1 VSLRS
6 RLAIL
11 FGLLA
16 LVVSAIVGAASYQAT
31 RSEISESTDRFL
43 ERRSVEV
50 TQGIR
55 QQPGSPHP
63 RPGRDDNN
71 NDDNND
77 DVGQAG
83 GAGAQLAQ
91 LPFDPDAVVQVI
103 DKDGV
108 VLSSSGAELPIT
120 DAVKQLI
127 GERRRLGESTPDR
140 YDDVVIDGTS
150 YRMYTRALPR
160 GGAIQVA
167 RSTTENDAVLSVL
180 VSRIAII
187 GLIAAVLAALAGW
200 WIARRT
206 TRPLR
211 HLADVAAT
219 VADTRDFSVDVPV
232 GRQDEIGQLA
242 RSFREMLTALETSR
256 EQQHRLVLDAGHEL
270 RTPLTSLRANV
281 EMLHRIDSRP
291 DVPLTPEDR
300 RELLLAINSEVVEL
314 SNLFTELMEL
324 ATDSHDAD
332 APMAPVDLA
341 EVVSRSVERW
351 QRRID
356 REISLTAESAMV
368 SGNEA
373 MIERAVTNLLG
384 NAHKFSP
391 PGEPIDVVV
400 RAGFVSV
407 RDRGPGV
414 PVADRERVF
423 DRFYRAD
430 ATRTLP
436 GSGLG
441 LAIVAQIVARH
452 GGETWVTE
460 SEHGGADVGFRLP
473 TV

>member
-1 VSLRS
+1 MSLRS

-16 LVVSAIVGAASYQAT
+16 LGVSAIVGAASYQAT
-31 RSEISESTDRFL
+31 RSEVLESTDRFL
-43 ERRSVEV
+43 ERRAIEV

-55 QQPGSPHP
+55 EQPGNP
-63 RPGRDDNN
+63 RSRPDRNN
-71 NDDNND
+71 NNNNAAAADD
-77 DVGQAG
+77 
-83 GAGAQLAQ
+83 AGAQL
-91 LPFDPDAVVQVI
+91 LRMPFDPDAVVQVT
-103 DKDGV
+103 DEDGV
-108 VLSSSGAELPIT
+108 VLSSSSAELPIT
-120 DAVKQLI
+120 DAVEQLI
-127 GERRRLGESTPDR
+127 DERPRLAESAPNR
-140 YDDVVIDGTS
+140 YDDVEIDGTS
-150 YRMYTRALPR
+150 YRMYTRALPG

-167 RSTTENDAVLSVL
+167 RSTTENDAVLRVL
-180 VSRIAII
+180 VSRIGII
-187 GLIAAVLAALAGW
+187 GLIAAVLAAFAGW
-200 WIARRT
+200 WIAQGT

-211 HLADVAAT
+211 RLADVAAT

-232 GRQDEIGQLA
+232 GRQDEIGKLA

-256 EQQHRLVLDAGHEL
+256 DQQHRLVLDAGHEL

-281 EMLHRIDSRP
+281 EMLQRIDSRP
-291 DVPLTPEDR
+291 DAALTPEDR
-300 RELLLAINSEVVEL
+300 RELLQAIDAEVGEL

-341 EVVSRSVERW
+341 DVVSRSVERW
-351 QRRID
+351 QGRVD

-373 MIERAVTNLLG
+373 MIERAVTNMLG

-400 RAGFVSV
+400 RDGFVSV
-407 RDRGPGV
+407 RDRGPGI
-414 PVADRERVF
+414 PIADRARVF

-430 ATRTLP
+430 ATRTMP

-441 LAIVAQIVARH
+441 LAIVAQIVERH

-473 TV
+473 TI

>member
-1 VSLRS
+1 MSLRS

-16 LVVSAIVGAASYQAT
+16 LGVSAIVGAASYQAT
-31 RSEISESTDRFL
+31 RSEVLESTDRFL
-43 ERRSVEV
+43 ERRAIEV

-55 QQPGSPHP
+55 EQPGNP
-63 RPGRDDNN
+63 RSRPDRNN
-71 NDDNND
+71 NNNNAAAADD
-77 DVGQAG
+77 
-83 GAGAQLAQ
+83 AGAQL
-91 LPFDPDAVVQVI
+91 LRMPFDPDAVVQVT
-103 DKDGV
+103 DEDGV
-108 VLSSSGAELPIT
+108 VLSSSSAELPIT
-120 DAVKQLI
+120 DAVEQLI
-127 GERRRLGESTPDR
+127 DERPRLAESAPNR
-140 YDDVVIDGTS
+140 YDDVEIDGTS
-150 YRMYTRALPR
+150 YRMYTRALP
-160 GGAIQVA
+160 GSGAIQVA
-167 RSTTENDAVLSVL
+167 RSTTENDAVLRVL
-180 VSRIAII
+180 VSRIGII
-187 GLIAAVLAALAGW
+187 GLIAAVLAAFAGW
-200 WIARRT
+200 WIAQGT

-211 HLADVAAT
+211 RLADVAAT

-232 GRQDEIGQLA
+232 GRQDEIGKLA

-256 EQQHRLVLDAGHEL
+256 DQQHRLVLDAGHEL

-281 EMLHRIDSRP
+281 EMLQRIDSRP
-291 DVPLTPEDR
+291 DAALTPEDR
-300 RELLLAINSEVVEL
+300 RELLQAIDAEVGEL

-341 EVVSRSVERW
+341 DVVSRSVERW
-351 QRRID
+351 QGRVD

-373 MIERAVTNLLG
+373 MIERAVTNMLG

-400 RAGFVSV
+400 RDGFVSV
-407 RDRGPGV
+407 RDRGPGI
-414 PVADRERVF
+414 PIADRARVF

-430 ATRTLP
+430 ATRTMP

-441 LAIVAQIVARH
+441 LAIVAQIVERH

-473 TV
+473 TI

>member
-1 VSLRS
+1 MSLRS

-16 LVVSAIVGAASYQAT
+16 LGVSAIVGAASYQAT
-31 RSEISESTDRFL
+31 RSEVSESTDRFL
-43 ERRSVEV
+43 ERRAIEV

-55 QQPGSPHP
+55 EQPGNP
-63 RPGRDDNN
+63 RPRPDRNN
-71 NDDNND
+71 DNND
-77 DVGQAG
+77 VAG
-83 GAGAQLAQ
+83 ADDAGAQLLR
-91 LPFDPDAVVQVI
+91 LPFDPDAVVQVT
-103 DKDGV
+103 DEDGV
-108 VLSSSGAELPIT
+108 VLSSSSAELPIT
-120 DAVKQLI
+120 DAVEQLI
-127 GERRRLGESTPDR
+127 DERPRLDESAPDR
-140 YDDVVIDGTS
+140 YDDVEIDATS
-150 YRMYTRALPR
+150 YRMYTRALPG

-167 RSTTENDAVLSVL
+167 RSTTENDAVLRVL

-187 GLIAAVLAALAGW
+187 GLIAAVLAAFAGW

-211 HLADVAAT
+211 RLADVAAT

-281 EMLHRIDSRP
+281 EMLQRIDSRP
-291 DVPLTPEDR
+291 EATLAPEDR
-300 RELLLAINSEVVEL
+300 RELLQAINAEVGEL

-332 APMAPVDLA
+332 APMTPVDLA
-341 EVVSRSVERW
+341 DVVSRSVERW
-351 QRRID
+351 QGRVD

-368 SGNEA
+368 SGNET

-384 NAHKFSP
+384 NADKFSP

-400 RAGFVSV
+400 RDGLVSV
-407 RDRGPGV
+407 RDRGPGI
-414 PVADRERVF
+414 PVDDRERVF

-430 ATRTLP
+430 ATRTMP

-441 LAIVAQIVARH
+441 LAIVAQIVERH

-473 TV
+473 PI

>member
-16 LVVSAIVGAASYQAT
+16 LGVSAIVGAASYQAT
-31 RSEISESTDRFL
+31 RSEVSESTDRFL
-43 ERRSVEV
+43 ERRAIEV

-55 QQPGSPHP
+55 EQPGNP
-63 RPGRDDNN
+63 RPRPDRNN
-71 NDDNND
+71 DNND
-77 DVGQAG
+77 DVAAADD
-83 GAGAQLAQ
+83 AGAQLLR
-91 LPFDPDAVVQVI
+91 LPFDPDAVVQVT
-103 DKDGV
+103 DEDGV
-108 VLSSSGAELPIT
+108 VLSSSSAELPIT
-120 DAVKQLI
+120 SAVEQLI
-127 GERRRLGESTPDR
+127 DQRPRLDESAPNR
-140 YDDVVIDGTS
+140 YDDVEIDGTS
-150 YRMYTRALPR
+150 YRMYTRALPG

-167 RSTTENDAVLSVL
+167 RSTTENDAVLRVL
-180 VSRIAII
+180 VSRIGII
-187 GLIAAVLAALAGW
+187 GLIAAVLAAFAGW

-211 HLADVAAT
+211 RLADVAAT

-232 GRQDEIGQLA
+232 GRQDEIGKLA

-256 EQQHRLVLDAGHEL
+256 DQQHRLVLDAGHEL

-281 EMLHRIDSRP
+281 EMLQRIDSRP
-291 DVPLTPEDR
+291 EATLTPEDR
-300 RELLLAINSEVVEL
+300 RELLQAINAEVGEL

-341 EVVSRSVERW
+341 DVVSRSVERW
-351 QRRID
+351 QGRVD
-356 REISLTAESAMV
+356 REISLAAESAMV

-384 NAHKFSP
+384 NADKFSP

-407 RDRGPGV
+407 RDRGPGI
-414 PVADRERVF
+414 PVADRARVF

-430 ATRTLP
+430 ATRTMP

-441 LAIVAQIVARH
+441 LAIVAQIVERH

-473 TV
+473 TI

>member
-1 VSLRS
+1 MSLRS

-31 RSEISESTDRFL
+31 RSEVSESTDRFL
-43 ERRSVEV
+43 ELRAVEV

-55 QQPGSPHP
+55 EQPGNPRQ
-63 RPGRDDNN
+63 RPGRN
-71 NDDNND
+71 NDDNNAVDAAD
-77 DVGQAG
+77 DAG
-83 GAGAQLAQ
+83 EQLAR
-91 LPFDPDAVVQVI
+91 LPFDPDAIVQVI
-103 DKDGV
+103 DENGV
-108 VLSSSGAELPIT
+108 ILSSSGGELPLT
-120 DAVKQLI
+120 DAAVKLI
-127 GERRRLGESTPDR
+127 DERPRLDETPPDR
-140 YDDVVIDGTS
+140 YEDVEIDGTS
-150 YRMYTRALPR
+150 YRMYTRALPG

-167 RSTTENDAVLSVL
+167 RSTTENDAVLRVL
-180 VSRIAII
+180 FSRIGII
-187 GLIAAVLAALAGW
+187 GLIAAVLASFAGW

-206 TRPLR
+206 TQPLR
-211 HLADVAAT
+211 RLGDVAAT

-232 GRQDEIGQLA
+232 GRQDEIGKLA
-242 RSFREMLTALETSR
+242 ASFREMLTALETSR

-281 EMLHRIDSRP
+281 EMLQRIDSRP
-291 DVPLTPEDR
+291 DVTLTPEDR
-300 RELLLAINSEVVEL
+300 REVLQAINSEVGEL

-332 APMAPVDLA
+332 APMEPVDLA
-341 EVVSRSVERW
+341 DVVTRSVERW
-351 QRRID
+351 QRRIE
-356 REISLTAESAMV
+356 REISLSAETAMV
-368 SGNEA
+368 VGNAA
-373 MIERAVTNLLG
+373 MIERAVTNVLG

-400 RAGFVSV
+400 RDGFVSV

-414 PVADRERVF
+414 LAADRARVF

-441 LAIVAQIVARH
+441 LAIVAQIVQRH
-452 GGETWVTE
+452 GGETWVAE

-473 TV
+473 TI

>member
-16 LVVSAIVGAASYQAT
+16 LGVSAIVGAASYQAT
-31 RSEISESTDRFL
+31 RSEVSESTDRFL
-43 ERRSVEV
+43 ERRAIEV

-55 QQPGSPHP
+55 EQPGNP
-63 RPGRDDNN
+63 RPRPDRNN
-71 NDDNND
+71 DNND
-77 DVGQAG
+77 VAAADD
-83 GAGAQLAQ
+83 AGAQLLR
-91 LPFDPDAVVQVI
+91 LPFDPDAVVQVT
-103 DKDGV
+103 DEDGV
-108 VLSSSGAELPIT
+108 VLSSSSAELPIT
-120 DAVKQLI
+120 DAVEQLI
-127 GERRRLGESTPDR
+127 DQRPRLDESAPNR
-140 YDDVVIDGTS
+140 YDDVEIDGTS
-150 YRMYTRALPR
+150 YRMYTRALPG

-167 RSTTENDAVLSVL
+167 RSTTENDAVLRVL
-180 VSRIAII
+180 VSRIGII
-187 GLIAAVLAALAGW
+187 GLIAAVLAAFAGW

-211 HLADVAAT
+211 RLADVAAT

-232 GRQDEIGQLA
+232 GRQDEIGKLA

-256 EQQHRLVLDAGHEL
+256 DQQHRLVLDAGHEL

-281 EMLHRIDSRP
+281 EMLQRIDSRP
-291 DVPLTPEDR
+291 EATLTPEDR
-300 RELLLAINSEVVEL
+300 RELLQAINAEVGEL

-341 EVVSRSVERW
+341 DVVSRSVERW
-351 QRRID
+351 QGRVD
-356 REISLTAESAMV
+356 REISLAAESAMV

-384 NAHKFSP
+384 NADKFSP

-407 RDRGPGV
+407 RDRGPGI
-414 PVADRERVF
+414 PVADRARVF

-430 ATRTLP
+430 ATRTMP

-441 LAIVAQIVARH
+441 LAIVAQIVERH
-452 GGETWVTE
+452 GGKTWVTE

-473 TV
+473 TI

>member
-16 LVVSAIVGAASYQAT
+16 LGVSAIVGAASYQAT
-31 RSEISESTDRFL
+31 RSEVSESTDRFL
-43 ERRSVEV
+43 ERRAIEV

-55 QQPGSPHP
+55 EQPGNP
-63 RPGRDDNN
+63 RPRPDRNN
-71 NDDNND
+71 DNND
-77 DVGQAG
+77 DVAAADD
-83 GAGAQLAQ
+83 AGAQLLR
-91 LPFDPDAVVQVI
+91 LPFDPDAVVQVT
-103 DKDGV
+103 DEDGV
-108 VLSSSGAELPIT
+108 VLSSSSAELPIT
-120 DAVKQLI
+120 DAVEQLI
-127 GERRRLGESTPDR
+127 DQRPRLDESAPNR
-140 YDDVVIDGTS
+140 YDDVEIDGTS
-150 YRMYTRALPR
+150 YRMYTRALPG

-167 RSTTENDAVLSVL
+167 RSTTENDAVLRVL
-180 VSRIAII
+180 VSRIGII
-187 GLIAAVLAALAGW
+187 GLIAAVLAAFAGW

-211 HLADVAAT
+211 RLADVAAT

-232 GRQDEIGQLA
+232 GRQDEIGKLA

-256 EQQHRLVLDAGHEL
+256 DQQHRLVLDAGHEL

-281 EMLHRIDSRP
+281 EMLQRIDSRP
-291 DVPLTPEDR
+291 EATLTPEDR
-300 RELLLAINSEVVEL
+300 RELLQAINAEVGEL

-341 EVVSRSVERW
+341 DVVSRSVERW
-351 QRRID
+351 QGRVD
-356 REISLTAESAMV
+356 REISLAAESAMV

-384 NAHKFSP
+384 NADKFSP

-407 RDRGPGV
+407 RDRGPGI
-414 PVADRERVF
+414 PVADRARVF

-430 ATRTLP
+430 ATRTMP

-441 LAIVAQIVARH
+441 LAIVAQIVERH

-473 TV
+473 TI

>member
-16 LVVSAIVGAASYQAT
+16 LGVSAIVGAASYQAT
-31 RSEISESTDRFL
+31 RSEVSESTDRFL
-43 ERRSVEV
+43 ERRAIEV

-55 QQPGSPHP
+55 EQPGNP
-63 RPGRDDNN
+63 RPRPDRNN
-71 NDDNND
+71 DNND
-77 DVGQAG
+77 AAAADD
-83 GAGAQLAQ
+83 AGAQLLR
-91 LPFDPDAVVQVI
+91 LPFDPDAVVQVT
-103 DKDGV
+103 DEDGV
-108 VLSSSGAELPIT
+108 VLSSSSAELPIT
-120 DAVKQLI
+120 DAVEQLI
-127 GERRRLGESTPDR
+127 DQRPRLDESAPNR
-140 YDDVVIDGTS
+140 YDDVEIDGTS
-150 YRMYTRALPR
+150 YRMYTRALPG

-167 RSTTENDAVLSVL
+167 RSTTENDAVLRVL
-180 VSRIAII
+180 VSRIGII
-187 GLIAAVLAALAGW
+187 GLIAAVLAAFAGW

-211 HLADVAAT
+211 RLADVAAT

-232 GRQDEIGQLA
+232 GRQDEIGKLA

-256 EQQHRLVLDAGHEL
+256 DQQHRLVLDAGHEL

-281 EMLHRIDSRP
+281 EMLQRIDSRP
-291 DVPLTPEDR
+291 EATLTPEDR
-300 RELLLAINSEVVEL
+300 RELLQAINAEVGEL

-341 EVVSRSVERW
+341 DVVSRSVERW
-351 QRRID
+351 QGRVD
-356 REISLTAESAMV
+356 REISLAAESAMV

-384 NAHKFSP
+384 NADKFSP

-407 RDRGPGV
+407 RDRGPGI
-414 PVADRERVF
+414 PVADRARVF

-430 ATRTLP
+430 ATRTMP

-441 LAIVAQIVARH
+441 LAIVAQIVERH

>member
-1 VSLRS
+1 M
-6 RLAIL
+6 L

-16 LVVSAIVGAASYQAT
+16 LGVSAIVGAASYQAT
-31 RSEISESTDRFL
+31 RSEVSESTDRFL
-43 ERRSVEV
+43 ERRAVEV

-55 QQPGSPHP
+55 EQPGSPRSRPDRANTNNGANGAADDAGTLLP
-63 RPGRDDNN
+63 R
-71 NDDNND
+71 
-77 DVGQAG
+77 
-83 GAGAQLAQ
+83 
-91 LPFDPDAVVQVI
+91 LPFDPDAFVQI
-103 DKDGV
+103 TDKDGV
-108 VLSSSGAELPIT
+108 VLSSSSAALPMT
-120 DAVKQLI
+120 DAVAQLI
-127 GERRRLGESTPDR
+127 EARPRLDEQAPDQ
-140 YDDVVIDGTS
+140 YEDVEIDGTS
-150 YRMYTRALPR
+150 YRMYARALPG

-180 VSRIAII
+180 VSRIGII
-187 GLIAAVLAALAGW
+187 GLIAAVLAAFAGW

-211 HLADVAAT
+211 RLADVAAT

-242 RSFREMLTALETSR
+242 GSFREMLNALETSR
-256 EQQHRLVLDAGHEL
+256 EQQHRLVVDAGHEL

-281 EMLHRIDSRP
+281 EMLQRMDSRP
-291 DVPLTPEDR
+291 EATLTPEDR
-300 RELLLAINSEVVEL
+300 RELLQAINAEVGEL

-332 APMAPVDLA
+332 APLAPVDLA
-341 EVVSRSVERW
+341 DVVARSVEQW
-351 QRRID
+351 QRRVD

-373 MIERAVTNLLG
+373 MIERAVTNVLG

-391 PGEPIDVVV
+391 PGEPIEVVV
-400 RAGFVSV
+400 RDGFVSV

-414 PVADRERVF
+414 PAADRERVF

-430 ATRTLP
+430 ATRTMP

-473 TV
+473 TISVVEPVPA